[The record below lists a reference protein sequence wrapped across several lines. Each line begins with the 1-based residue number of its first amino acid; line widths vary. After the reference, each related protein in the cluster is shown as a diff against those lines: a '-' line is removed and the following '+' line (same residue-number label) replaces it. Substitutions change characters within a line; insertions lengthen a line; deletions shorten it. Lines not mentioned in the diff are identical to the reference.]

1 MCSIIEYSINEQGD
15 CLMRFSVR
23 ELVYIGIFGAL
34 WGAVEITLGS
44 YLSVIGLPM
53 RGTLLTGIG
62 LLFLLSGR
70 LFVPKRGSVLM
81 MGIVT
86 AIVKLMSIGGF
97 LLNPMLAILVESLL
111 AEVGL
116 TLVGQP
122 RRAAFL
128 LAGALAMSW
137 DFFHR
142 FLTQGLIAGRGVY
155 EIYLWVVKDASDF
168 LGIPVEYAVAGVVA
182 MFLLRVVLGLVVG
195 FLAWDVAGAVVA
207 RIAPAAISDTG

>member
-1 MCSIIEYSINEQGD
+1 
-15 CLMRFSVR
+15 MRYSVR
-23 ELVYIGIFGAL
+23 ELVYIGIFGAM

-44 YLSVIGLPM
+44 YLNALRLPM

-62 LLFLLSGR
+62 LLFLLVGR

-81 MGIVT
+81 MGVVT
-86 AIVKLMSIGGF
+86 AIIKLMSIGGI
-97 LLNPMLAILVESLL
+97 LLNPMIAILAESLL

-116 TLVGQP
+116 TIVGQT
-122 RRAAFL
+122 RRGAFL

-155 EIYLWVVKDASDF
+155 EIYLWVVRDASEL
-168 LGIPVEYAVAGVVA
+168 LGIPVEYAVAGVLA
-182 MFLLRVVLGLVVG
+182 MFLLRVALGLVVG
-195 FLAWDVAGAVVA
+195 FLAWDVAGAVLARVA
-207 RIAPAAISDTG
+207 PGRAASTPVKQ

>member
-1 MCSIIEYSINEQGD
+1 
-15 CLMRFSVR
+15 MRYSVR
-23 ELVYIGIFGAL
+23 ELVYIGIFGAM

-44 YLSVIGLPM
+44 YLNALRLPM

-62 LLFLLSGR
+62 LLFLLVGR

-81 MGIVT
+81 MGVVT
-86 AIVKLMSIGGF
+86 AIIKLMSIGGI
-97 LLNPMLAILVESLL
+97 LLNPMIAILAESLL

-116 TLVGQP
+116 TIVGQP

-155 EIYLWVVKDASDF
+155 EIYLWVVRDASEL
-168 LGIPVEYAVAGVVA
+168 LGIPVEYAVAGVLA

-195 FLAWDVAGAVVA
+195 FLAWDVAGAVLA
-207 RIAPAAISDTG
+207 RVVPGRAASTPVKQ